1 MVLQHPDA
9 VRAAR
14 AIPVDQID
22 FTDDRVWR
30 RELDRWELFRT
41 LREERPV
48 GFQRETKLDRFPDGP
63 GYWGLVR
70 YDDVRAVSR
79 DHETFCNAQGYLIPD
94 LPGEIGEFFGS
105 MLQMDSPRHTRMR
118 LIVNRSFTP
127 RHVARIEN
135 YVDEKASS
143 IVDRVLTLGEFDFVD
158 EIAAAL
164 PLEIICEMMGI
175 PLSAWPAVQRCTNV
189 VMGATDSE
197 YASSFDDLLNAALEL
212 SAIAEEIA
220 NERLANPLDD
230 LTSALMHAEVDG
242 HRLTAAEYASFFIL
256 LVVAG
261 NETTRNAATH
271 AFWQLALDPSQRALW
286 SSDIDRYTAGA
297 VEEIVRGSSP
307 VQHFRRTA
315 TRDTE
320 ISGQPI
326 KKGDKVVLWFGAANR
341 DPAVFADPDRFD
353 IERTPNDHLGFGAG
367 GPHFCLGANLARREL
382 RAIYTQILTRLG
394 GLEVTGEPD
403 YLHSA
408 FVDGIKHL
416 PCRVR

>member
-175 PLSAWPAVQRCTNV
+175 PLSAWPAA
-189 VMGATDSE
+189 MATS
-197 YASSFDDLLNAALEL
+197 
-212 SAIAEEIA
+212 
-220 NERLANPLDD
+220 PLP
-230 LTSALMHAEVDG
+230 SVNG
-242 HRLTAAEYASFFIL
+242 S
-256 LVVAG
+256 
-261 NETTRNAATH
+261 TT
-271 AFWQLALDPSQRALW
+271 PGSRALAAKSPSRSRRAAW
-286 SSDIDRYTAGA
+286 SVPRCA
-297 VEEIVRGSSP
+297 VALLTPSS
-307 VQHFRRTA
+307 R
-315 TRDTE
+315 
-320 ISGQPI
+320 
-326 KKGDKVVLWFGAANR
+326 
-341 DPAVFADPDRFD
+341 
-353 IERTPNDHLGFGAG
+353 
-367 GPHFCLGANLARREL
+367 
-382 RAIYTQILTRLG
+382 
-394 GLEVTGEPD
+394 
-403 YLHSA
+403 
-408 FVDGIKHL
+408 
-416 PCRVR
+416 